1 MPAPSSI
8 KSINN
13 SKETKYVNKL
23 LNNAQCTL
31 GKNSLQGISPLCE
44 KELNDIVAYRQSK
57 QVSQAQ
63 CSNASPITAN
73 RSRPAHMSLMARSQS
88 QSVLTTSS
96 TSAKTLTRQSS
107 STNNLLVQLTE
118 CQRKVLAAVKKKS
131 SGLFFTGSGGTG
143 KSFLINVIRK
153 CLPSESCFV
162 TASTG
167 VAASLIDGITLHSFS
182 GISTQ
187 LMEKLYELD
196 NEAEKERDENR
207 EESEMSRKDKILK
220 EILNKVVN
228 SKEKLTNWKK
238 CLHLIIDE
246 ISMVDAV
253 LFETLDFV
261 ARYFIQIDNI

>member
-1 MPAPSSI
+1 MAAPSSFSLLN
-8 KSINN
+8 KSN
-13 SKETKYVNKL
+13 KEPKYVNKL

-57 QVSQAQ
+57 QVKQEQ
-63 CSNASPITAN
+63 CTNSSPITIN
-73 RSRPAHMSLMARSQS
+73 RTRPSQMSLMGRSQS
-88 QSVLTTSS
+88 QSVLLPSSSSFNNTT
-96 TSAKTLTRQSS
+96 KTLTRQSS

-118 CQRKVLAAVKKKS
+118 CQRKVLAVVKKKS
-131 SGLFFTGSGGTG
+131 GGLFFTGSGGTG

-167 VAASLIDGITLHSFS
+167 VAASLIDGVTLHSFS
-182 GISTQ
+182 GISTE
-187 LMEKLYELD
+187 LMEKLYELE
-196 NEAEKERDENR
+196 NE
-207 EESEMSRKDKILK
+207 EESVNDEGETSKRDRILK

-238 CLHLIIDE
+238 CLHLVIDE

-253 LFETLDFV
+253 LFETLDFI
-261 ARYFIQIDNI
+261 AR